1 MCKSKVHGLIV
12 TQKSVEYHGSIQ
24 LPPDV
29 LDQADIL
36 PGEMVLVVNTC
47 NGERFNTYV
56 IKGKSGEC
64 GLVGGAAR
72 LVETGDKLIVISYA
86 FMTTEEAKMH
96 TCEIVKVDEKNCP
109 QT

>member
-1 MCKSKVHGLIV
+1 MCKSKVHGLKV

-24 LPPDV
+24 LPPEI
-29 LDQADIL
+29 LDEADIL
-36 PGEMVLVVNTC
+36 PGEIVLVVNTC
-47 NGERFNTYV
+47 NGKRFNTYV

-72 LVETGDKLIVISYA
+72 LVEIGDKLIVISYA
-86 FMTTEEAKMH
+86 FMSTDEAKMH
-96 TCEIVKVDEKNCP
+96 ISRIVRVDEKNSP